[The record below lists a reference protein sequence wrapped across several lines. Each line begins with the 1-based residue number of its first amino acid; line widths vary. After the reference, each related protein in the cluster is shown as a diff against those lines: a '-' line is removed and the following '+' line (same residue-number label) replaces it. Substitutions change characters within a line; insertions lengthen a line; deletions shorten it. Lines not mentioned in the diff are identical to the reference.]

1 MLDMKK
7 QNQKIVFVNS
17 KEELDGYKVDRHD
30 NQLIDEDNIEDIFVN
45 HMINDRIK
53 MKSQM

>member
-1 MLDMKK
+1 
-7 QNQKIVFVNS
+7 VFVNS